1 MSPIRSAALLV
12 ALVTLALGAPTSPSS
27 SMSSSFSL
35 VSPPSMSSSA
45 AEPTAT
51 VPYAST
57 NPNFPMWG
65 PDSPA
70 SVPKPERGKLGA
82 SILGPSNPPLELENP
97 ALLAPPTS
105 DNGEVGNP
113 KWSMSFSPN
122 RIQTGGWARQQNV
135 NVMPLAENI
144 AGVNM
149 RLEAGAIRE
158 MHWHDT
164 SEWAYVLKGTTQVT
178 AVDPEGRN
186 FRANVKAGDLWFFP
200 AGVPHSLQGTDDDPD
215 GTEFLLVFP
224 DGKFSEDDT
233 FLLTDWLAHV
243 PAEVIQKNFQLNSS
257 KPFSHIP
264 DKPLYIFPGTSPTTA
279 EPVSDPNGQVPQSYF
294 YSFSNVTA
302 TPLAGGSVKVV
313 DSRTFPI
320 ATTIA
325 ATEITVEPNAM
336 RELHWHPTMDE
347 WAFFLE
353 GQARVTVF
361 ASNSNAKTFNY
372 QAGDI
377 AYIPATMGHYVEN
390 TGNTTLRFLELFNT
404 DVYEDISLSQW
415 LALSPPELLKAHL
428 DLDDATIAALSQFKE
443 KPTVVAPLVVDNHP
457 M

>member
-1 MSPIRSAALLV
+1 MRSSLHSMLDSF
-12 ALVTLALGAPTSPSS
+12 LESLESESPSA
-27 SMSSSFSL
+27 
-35 VSPPSMSSSA
+35 SSSA
-45 AEPTAT
+45 VEPTAT

-57 NPNFPMWG
+57 DPNLPMWG
-65 PDSPA
+65 PDSPP
-70 SVPKPERGKLGA
+70 SMPKPERGKLGA
-82 SILGPSNPPLELENP
+82 SILGPQNPPLELENP

-135 NVMPLAENI
+135 NVMPIATNI

-149 RLEAGAIRE
+149 RLLPGAIRE

-164 SEWAYVLKGTTQVT
+164 AEWAYVLKGTTQVT
-178 AVDPEGRN
+178 AVDTEGRN
-186 FRANVKAGDLWFFP
+186 FRANVKAGDLWYFP

-233 FLLTDWLAHV
+233 FLLTDWLSHV
-243 PAEVIQKNFQLNSS
+243 PAEGQYHLRPPVDIFLQHYAVIQKNFHLNSS

-264 DKPLYIFPGTSPTTA
+264 AKPLYIFPGPEPKTDV
-279 EPVSDPNGQVPQSYF
+279 PVSDPNGQVPESY
-294 YSFSNVTA
+294 YHAFSEVEP
-302 TPLAGGSVKVV
+302 TPLAGGTVKIV

-320 ATTIA
+320 STTIA

-353 GQARVTVF
+353 GQGRVTVF

-377 AYIPATMGHYVEN
+377 AYVPATFGHYVEN
-390 TGNTTLRFLELFNT
+390 TGNTTLKFLELFNT
-404 DVYEDISLSQW
+404 NVYEDISLSQW
-415 LALSPPELLKAHL
+415 LALTPPELLKAHL
-428 DLDDATIAALSQFKE
+428 DLDDETIAGLNKT
-443 KPTVVAPLVVDNHP
+443 KPVVVAPLIVDDHP